1 MKHLVKFNS
10 YDPTWLY
17 LTDQLSESV
26 YFSYLD
32 SVNESLLGD
41 IITGVKSKIIEFYWK
56 ALEVG
61 LKIGFKIL
69 EKVKSITGW
78 IIEKI
83 KGFKEKNPVLWK
95 VLVITILVLL
105 LLIIS
110 CGVAHAAVTGQP
122 VDEKYINIAIG
133 FLQDMNEHGKITYYT
148 DLDVSKSIAYLI
160 ELKSRGQALSTDS
173 TQFGQMSVD
182 LANRAIEL
190 AENIAKKSKTDTPT
204 LNWCILLLKKAEHFS
219 ELQYEIVKTSSG
231 ETVRF
236 YTK

>member
-1 MKHLVKFNS
+1 MKHLAKFNS

-17 LTDQLSESV
+17 LTDQLSELV

-78 IIEKI
+78 IIGKI
-83 KGFKEKNPVLWK
+83 KSFKEKNPVLWK

-133 FLQDMNEHGKITYYT
+133 LLEDMNVHGKIESYT

-160 ELKSRGQALSTDS
+160 ELKGRGQVLQTDS
-173 TQFGQMSVD
+173 TQFGQMAVD
-182 LANRAIEL
+182 LANVAIKSARTI
-190 AENIAKKSKTDTPT
+190 AEDSKTDTPT
-204 LNWCILLLKKAEHFS
+204 LNWCIDLLQRGEKFVS
-219 ELQYEIVKTSSG
+219 YEIIKNSAG
-231 ETVRF
+231 ETVRL

>member
-1 MKHLVKFNS
+1 MKHLKKFNS

-17 LTDQLSESV
+17 LTDQLSELV

-78 IIEKI
+78 IIGKI
-83 KGFKEKNPVLWK
+83 KSFKEKNPVLWK

-133 FLQDMNEHGKITYYT
+133 LLEDMNVHGKIESYT

-160 ELKSRGQALSTDS
+160 ELKGRGQVLQTDS
-173 TQFGQMSVD
+173 TQFGQMAVD
-182 LANRAIEL
+182 LANLAIKT
-190 AENIAKKSKTDTPT
+190 AKKIDEDSKTDTT
-204 LNWCILLLKKAEHFS
+204 VLNWCIDLLQRGEKFVS
-219 ELQYEIVKTSSG
+219 YEIIKNSAG
-231 ETVRF
+231 ETVRL

>member
-1 MKHLVKFNS
+1 MKHLAKFNS

-41 IITGVKSKIIEFYWK
+41 IITGVKAKIIEFYWK

-78 IIEKI
+78 IIGKI

-133 FLQDMNEHGKITYYT
+133 FLQDMNEHGKIKSYT

-160 ELKSRGQALSTDS
+160 ELKGRGQVLQTDS
-173 TQFGQMSVD
+173 TQFGQMAVD
-182 LANRAIEL
+182 LANVAIKSARTI
-190 AENIAKKSKTDTPT
+190 AEDSKTDTPT
-204 LNWCILLLKKAEHFS
+204 LNWCIDLLQRGEKFVS
-219 ELQYEIVKTSSG
+219 YEMVKNSAG
-231 ETVRF
+231 ETVRL

>member
-17 LTDQLSESV
+17 LTDQLSESL

-56 ALEVG
+56 ALDVG

-78 IIEKI
+78 IIGKI
-83 KGFKEKNPVLWK
+83 RGFKEKNPVLWK

-133 FLQDMNEHGKITYYT
+133 LLQDMNEHGKIESYT

-160 ELKSRGQALSTDS
+160 ELKGRGQVLQTDS
-173 TQFGQMSVD
+173 TQFGQMAVD
-182 LANRAIEL
+182 LANVAIKSARTI
-190 AENIAKKSKTDTPT
+190 AEDSKTDTKV
-204 LNWCILLLKKAEHFS
+204 LNWCIDLLQRGEKFVS
-219 ELQYEIVKTSSG
+219 YEIIKNSAG
-231 ETVRF
+231 ETVRL

>member
-56 ALEVG
+56 ALDVG

-78 IIEKI
+78 IIGKI
-83 KGFKEKNPVLWK
+83 RGFKEKNPVLWK

-122 VDEKYINIAIG
+122 IEKKYIDIAIG
-133 FLQDMNEHGKITYYT
+133 FLQDMNEHGKIKSYT

-160 ELKSRGQALSTDS
+160 ELKGRGQVLQTDS
-173 TQFGQMSVD
+173 TQFGQMAVD
-182 LANRAIEL
+182 LANVAIKSARTI
-190 AENIAKKSKTDTPT
+190 AEDSKTDTKV
-204 LNWCILLLKKAEHFS
+204 LNWCIDLLQRGEKFVS
-219 ELQYEIVKTSSG
+219 YEIIKNSAG
-231 ETVRF
+231 ETVRL

>member
-1 MKHLVKFNS
+1 MKHLAKFNS

-78 IIEKI
+78 IIGKI
-83 KGFKEKNPVLWK
+83 KRFKEKNPVLWK

-133 FLQDMNEHGKITYYT
+133 FLQDMNEHGKITTYT

-160 ELKSRGQALSTDS
+160 ELKGRGQVLQTDS
-173 TQFGQMSVD
+173 TQFGQMAVD
-182 LANRAIEL
+182 LANVAIKSAKTI
-190 AENIAKKSKTDTPT
+190 AEDSKTDTPT
-204 LNWCILLLKKAEHFS
+204 LNWCIDLLQRGEKFVS
-219 ELQYEIVKTSSG
+219 YEIVKNSAG
-231 ETVRF
+231 ETVRL

>member
-1 MKHLVKFNS
+1 MKHLAKFNS

-17 LTDQLSESV
+17 LTDQLSESL

-32 SVNESLLGD
+32 SVNESLFSD

-56 ALEVG
+56 SLDVG

-78 IIEKI
+78 IIGKI
-83 KGFKEKNPVLWK
+83 KSFKEKNPVLWK

-133 FLQDMNEHGKITYYT
+133 FLQDMNEHGKIESYT

-160 ELKSRGQALSTDS
+160 ELKGRGQVLQTDS
-173 TQFGQMSVD
+173 TQFGQMAVD
-182 LANRAIEL
+182 LANVAIKSARTI
-190 AENIAKKSKTDTPT
+190 AEDSKTDTKV
-204 LNWCILLLKKAEHFS
+204 LNWCIDLLQRGEKFVS
-219 ELQYEIVKTSSG
+219 YEIIKNSAG
-231 ETVRF
+231 ETVRL

>member
-1 MKHLVKFNS
+1 MKHLKKFNS

-17 LTDQLSESV
+17 LTDQLSELV

-78 IIEKI
+78 IIGKI
-83 KGFKEKNPVLWK
+83 KSFKEKNPVLWK
-95 VLVITILVLL
+95 VLVITILALL

-133 FLQDMNEHGKITYYT
+133 LLEDMNVHGKIESYT

-160 ELKSRGQALSTDS
+160 ELKGRGQVLQTDS
-173 TQFGQMSVD
+173 TQFGQMAVD
-182 LANRAIEL
+182 LANVAIKSARTI
-190 AENIAKKSKTDTPT
+190 AEDSKTDTPT
-204 LNWCILLLKKAEHFS
+204 LNWCIDLLQRGEKFVS
-219 ELQYEIVKTSSG
+219 YEIIKNSAG
-231 ETVRF
+231 ETVRL

>member
-1 MKHLVKFNS
+1 MKHLKKFNS

-17 LTDQLSESV
+17 LTDQLSELV

-78 IIEKI
+78 IIGKI
-83 KGFKEKNPVLWK
+83 KSFKEKNPVLWK

-133 FLQDMNEHGKITYYT
+133 LLEDMNVHGKIESYT

-160 ELKSRGQALSTDS
+160 ELKGRGQVLQTDS
-173 TQFGQMSVD
+173 TQFGQMAVD
-182 LANRAIEL
+182 LANLAIKT
-190 AENIAKKSKTDTPT
+190 AKKIDEDSKTDTT
-204 LNWCILLLKKAEHFS
+204 VLNWCIDLLQRGEKFVS
-219 ELQYEIVKTSSG
+219 YEIIKNSAG
-231 ETVRF
+231 ETVKL

>member
-1 MKHLVKFNS
+1 MKHLKKFNS

-17 LTDQLSESV
+17 LTDQLSELV

-78 IIEKI
+78 IIGKI
-83 KGFKEKNPVLWK
+83 KSFKEKNPVLWK

-133 FLQDMNEHGKITYYT
+133 FLQDMNEHGKIKSYT

-160 ELKSRGQALSTDS
+160 ELKGRGQVLQTDS
-173 TQFGQMSVD
+173 TQFGQMAVD
-182 LANRAIEL
+182 LANVAIKSARTI
-190 AENIAKKSKTDTPT
+190 AEDSKTDTPT
-204 LNWCILLLKKAEHFS
+204 LNWCIDLLQRGEKFVS
-219 ELQYEIVKTSSG
+219 YEIIK
-231 ETVRF
+231 
-236 YTK
+236 K

>member
-1 MKHLVKFNS
+1 MKHLAKFNS

-32 SVNESLLGD
+32 SINESLLGD
-41 IITGVKSKIIEFYWK
+41 IITGVKTKIIEFYWK

-83 KGFKEKNPVLWK
+83 KSFKEKNPQLWK

-133 FLQDMNEHGKITYYT
+133 FLQDMNEHGKITTYT

-160 ELKSRGQALSTDS
+160 ELKGRGQVLQTDS
-173 TQFGQMSVD
+173 TQFGQMAVD
-182 LANRAIEL
+182 LANVAIKSAKTI
-190 AENIAKKSKTDTPT
+190 AEDSKTDTPT
-204 LNWCILLLKKAEHFS
+204 LNWCIDLLQRGEKFVS
-219 ELQYEIVKTSSG
+219 YEIVKNSAG
-231 ETVRF
+231 ETVRL

>member
-1 MKHLVKFNS
+1 MKHLAKFNS

-17 LTDQLSESV
+17 LTDQLSESL

-32 SVNESLLGD
+32 SVNESLFSD

-78 IIEKI
+78 IIGKI
-83 KGFKEKNPVLWK
+83 KSFKEKNPVLWK

-133 FLQDMNEHGKITYYT
+133 FLQDMNEHGKIESYT

-160 ELKSRGQALSTDS
+160 ELKGRGQVLQTDS
-173 TQFGQMSVD
+173 TQFGQMAVD
-182 LANRAIEL
+182 LANVAIKSARTI
-190 AENIAKKSKTDTPT
+190 AEDSKTDTKV
-204 LNWCILLLKKAEHFS
+204 LNWCIDLLQRGEKFVS
-219 ELQYEIVKTSSG
+219 YEIIKNSAG
-231 ETVRF
+231 ETVRL

>member
-1 MKHLVKFNS
+1 MKHLKKFNS

-17 LTDQLSESV
+17 LTDQLSELV

-78 IIEKI
+78 IIGKI
-83 KGFKEKNPVLWK
+83 KSFKEKNPVLWK

-133 FLQDMNEHGKITYYT
+133 LLEDMNVHGKIESYT

-160 ELKSRGQALSTDS
+160 ELKGRGQVLQTDS
-173 TQFGQMSVD
+173 TQFGQMAVD
-182 LANRAIEL
+182 LANLAIKT
-190 AENIAKKSKTDTPT
+190 AKKIDEDSKTDTT
-204 LNWCILLLKKAEHFS
+204 VLNWCIDLLQRGEKFVSYK
-219 ELQYEIVKTSSG
+219 IVKTSAG
-231 ETVRF
+231 ETVTL

>member
-1 MKHLVKFNS
+1 MKHLAKFNS

-41 IITGVKSKIIEFYWK
+41 IITGVKTKIIEFYWK

-78 IIEKI
+78 IIGKI

-133 FLQDMNEHGKITYYT
+133 FLQDMNEHGKITTYT

-160 ELKSRGQALSTDS
+160 ELKGRGQVLQTDS
-173 TQFGQMSVD
+173 TQFGQMAVD
-182 LANRAIEL
+182 LANVAIKSAKTI
-190 AENIAKKSKTDTPT
+190 AEDSKTDTPT
-204 LNWCILLLKKAEHFS
+204 LNWCIDLLQRGEKFVS
-219 ELQYEIVKTSSG
+219 YELIKNSAG
-231 ETVRF
+231 ETVRL

>member
-1 MKHLVKFNS
+1 MKHLKKFNS

-17 LTDQLSESV
+17 LTDQLSELV

-78 IIEKI
+78 IIGKI
-83 KGFKEKNPVLWK
+83 KSFKEKNPVLWK

-133 FLQDMNEHGKITYYT
+133 LLEDMNVHGKIESYT

-160 ELKSRGQALSTDS
+160 ELKGRGQVLQTDS
-173 TQFGQMSVD
+173 TQFGQMAVD
-182 LANRAIEL
+182 LANLAIKT
-190 AENIAKKSKTDTPT
+190 AKKIDEDSKTDTT
-204 LNWCILLLKKAEHFS
+204 VLNWCIDLLQRGEKFVS
-219 ELQYEIVKTSSG
+219 YEMVKNSAG
-231 ETVRF
+231 ETVRL

>member
-1 MKHLVKFNS
+1 MKHLKKFNS

-41 IITGVKSKIIEFYWK
+41 IITGVKTKIIEFYWK

-78 IIEKI
+78 IIGKI

-133 FLQDMNEHGKITYYT
+133 FLQDMNEHGKIKSYT

-160 ELKSRGQALSTDS
+160 ELKGRGQVLQTDS
-173 TQFGQMSVD
+173 TQFGQMAVD
-182 LANRAIEL
+182 LANVAIKSAKTI
-190 AENIAKKSKTDTPT
+190 AEDSKTDTPT
-204 LNWCILLLKKAEHFS
+204 LNWCIDLLQRGEKFVS
-219 ELQYEIVKTSSG
+219 YELIKNSAG
-231 ETVRF
+231 ETVRL

>member
-1 MKHLVKFNS
+1 MKHLAKFNS

-32 SVNESLLGD
+32 SVNESLLSD

-61 LKIGFKIL
+61 LKIGFKII

-78 IIEKI
+78 IIGKI

-133 FLQDMNEHGKITYYT
+133 FLQDMNEHGKIKSYT

-160 ELKSRGQALSTDS
+160 ELKGRGQVLQTDS
-173 TQFGQMSVD
+173 TQFGQMAVD
-182 LANRAIEL
+182 LANVAIKSAKTI
-190 AENIAKKSKTDTPT
+190 AEDSKTDTPT
-204 LNWCILLLKKAEHFS
+204 LNWCIDLLQRGEKFVS
-219 ELQYEIVKTSSG
+219 YEIVKNSAG
-231 ETVRF
+231 ETVRL

>member
-56 ALEVG
+56 SLDVG

-78 IIEKI
+78 IIGKI
-83 KGFKEKNPVLWK
+83 RGFKEKNPVLWK

-133 FLQDMNEHGKITYYT
+133 FLQDMNEHGKIKSYT

-160 ELKSRGQALSTDS
+160 ELKGRGQVLQTDS
-173 TQFGQMSVD
+173 TQFGQMAVD
-182 LANRAIEL
+182 LANVAIKSAKTI
-190 AENIAKKSKTDTPT
+190 AEDSKTDTPT
-204 LNWCILLLKKAEHFS
+204 LNWCIDLLQRGEKFVS
-219 ELQYEIVKTSSG
+219 YEIIKNSAG
-231 ETVRF
+231 ETVRL

>member
-1 MKHLVKFNS
+1 MKHLAKFDS
-10 YDPTWLY
+10 YNPTWLY

-32 SVNESLLGD
+32 SVNEYLLSD

-78 IIEKI
+78 IIGKI

-110 CGVAHAAVTGQP
+110 CGVAHAAATGQP

-133 FLQDMNEHGKITYYT
+133 LLQDMNEHGKIESYT

-160 ELKSRGQALSTDS
+160 ELKNREGQVLQTDS
-173 TQFGQMSVD
+173 TQFGQMAVD
-182 LANRAIEL
+182 LANVAIKT
-190 AENIAKKSKTDTPT
+190 AKKIDEDSKTSDPT
-204 LNWCILLLKKAEHFS
+204 LNWCRLLLQKS
-219 ELQYEIVKTSSG
+219 EEFGSYKIVKTSAG
-231 ETVRF
+231 ETVTL

>member
-1 MKHLVKFNS
+1 MKHLAKFNS

-56 ALEVG
+56 ALDVG

-78 IIEKI
+78 IIGKI
-83 KGFKEKNPVLWK
+83 RGFKEKNPVLWK

-133 FLQDMNEHGKITYYT
+133 FLQDMNEHGKIKSYT

-160 ELKSRGQALSTDS
+160 ELKGRGQVLQTDS
-173 TQFGQMSVD
+173 TQFGQMAVD
-182 LANRAIEL
+182 LANVAIKSARTI
-190 AENIAKKSKTDTPT
+190 AEDSKTDTPT
-204 LNWCILLLKKAEHFS
+204 LNWCIDLLQRGEKFVS
-219 ELQYEIVKTSSG
+219 YELIKNSAG
-231 ETVRF
+231 ETVRL

>member
-17 LTDQLSESV
+17 LTDQLSEFV

-78 IIEKI
+78 IIGKI
-83 KGFKEKNPVLWK
+83 KSFKEKNPVLWK

-133 FLQDMNEHGKITYYT
+133 LLQDMNEHGKIESYT

-160 ELKSRGQALSTDS
+160 ELKGRGQVIQTDS
-173 TQFGQMSVD
+173 TQFGQMAVD
-182 LANRAIEL
+182 LANLAIKT
-190 AENIAKKSKTDTPT
+190 AKKIDEDSKTDTKV
-204 LNWCILLLKKAEHFS
+204 LNWCIDLLQRGEKFVS
-219 ELQYEIVKTSSG
+219 YEIIKNSAG
-231 ETVRF
+231 ETVRL